1 MRKFISSFVA
11 IVLMASALVA
21 GLQATIYNDVAF
33 AASDEELRAV
43 WVPTVYNLSYPS
55 KTGLS
60 VDALKREAD
69 TVLNNAKDMGFNA
82 VIFQVRPGADAL
94 YKSKIYPWSRL
105 VSGTQGVAPA
115 GGFDPLQYFIDGA
128 HSRGMELHA
137 WVNPYRVTTGE
148 WEYTFLSS
156 NNPAVLYPE
165 LTVKHT
171 DGKVYFNPGEP
182 KARQLVIDGIT
193 EIVDNYD
200 VDGIHLDD
208 YFYPDTKFADEAT
221 YAKYGAGYNNIGDW
235 RRSNNDELIKGI
247 NTAIKQRD
255 PKVAFGVSPFG
266 VWANKTSH
274 PLGSSTKNNE
284 SYYAHYAD
292 TRKWVKEETID
303 YIMPQIYWEIGNTNS
318 NYDTIA
324 NWWTDVVKG
333 TNVKLYIGMAA
344 YRAID
349 AGNNTSSPWYNG
361 KEMVKQINY
370 NRANPAIKGY
380 AMYAYQSLMANK
392 GMYDAVKTANK
403 ATAPVTPIVPQKV
416 NATVSKIKVMVDGKQ
431 KEFTAYNIA
440 GNNYFKLRD
449 IAYTISGTEKQFE
462 VDWDQ
467 GGQTIN
473 LWNGS
478 PYTPVGG
485 EMNVDK
491 YASNSTGS
499 TTTAD
504 IYLDRI
510 KIRLAAYNI
519 KNNNYFKLRDL
530 GQTFN
535 FATDWDNSTR
545 TIYIDTTKAYTPE

>member
-1 MRKFISSFVA
+1 MKKIISSLVA
-11 IVLMASALVA
+11 IVLMVSAMVA
-21 GLQATIYNDVAF
+21 GLQATIYNDVAY
-33 AASDEELRAV
+33 AASNDELRAV

-60 VDALKREAD
+60 ADALKREAD

-137 WVNPYRVTTGE
+137 WINPYRVTTGE
-148 WEYTFLSS
+148 WEYTYLSS
-156 NNPAVLYPE
+156 NNPAILYPE

-182 KARQLVIDGIT
+182 RARQLVVDGIK
-193 EIVDNYD
+193 EIVDNYN

-208 YFYPDTKFADEAT
+208 YFYPEGKFDDDAT
-221 YAKYGAGYNNIGDW
+221 YARYGAGYRNIGDW
-235 RRSNNDELIKGI
+235 RRSNNDALVKDIY
-247 NTAIKQRD
+247 TTVKQSNS
-255 PKVAFGVSPFG
+255 KVAFGISPFG
-266 VWANKTSH
+266 VWANKSNN
-274 PLGSSTKNNE
+274 PLGSNTKNNE

-292 TRKWVKEETID
+292 TRKWVKEEMID
-303 YIMPQIYWEIGNTNS
+303 YIMPQIYWEIGNANS
-318 NYDTIA
+318 DYITIA
-324 NWWTDVVKG
+324 NWWIDVVKG
-333 TNVKLYIGMAA
+333 TKVKLYVGMAA

-349 AGNNTSSPWYNG
+349 VGNNSSSPWYNG
-361 KEMVKQINY
+361 KEMVKQINH
-370 NRANPAIKGY
+370 NRTNPTIKGH

-403 ATAPVTPIVPQKV
+403 ATAPVAPIVPQKV
-416 NATVSKIKVMVDGKQ
+416 NATVSKIKVMVDGKPTV
-431 KEFTAYNIA
+431 FTAYNIG

-449 IAYTISGTEKQFE
+449 IAHSLNGTQRQFE

-467 GGQTIN
+467 AGQTIN
-473 LWNGS
+473 LWSGR
-478 PYTPVGG
+478 PYTTVGG
-485 EMNVDK
+485 EMFVDK
-491 YASNSTGS
+491 YATNSTGT

-504 IYLDRI
+504 IYSDRV
-510 KIRLAAYNI
+510 KISMSAYNI

-535 FATDWDNSTR
+535 FATDWDNATR
-545 TIYIDTTKAYTPE
+545 TIYIDTTKVYTPE